1 MPTGVG
7 RLCNWTPN
15 LNGPSADTYPSFGAY
30 QRSLT
35 LKCDEGEPG
44 IITWT
49 PDRNTPDTVYYQC
62 FSHRYLGWKINVLDH
77 CESGQ
82 ESEIDEVFV
91 DPEDAVV
98 AEPSINHESKI
109 LPSENFLQ
117 KHEKDLIK
125 HHNMNGTPPKVSVD
139 FQKNS
144 EIHKLITEGIRTA
157 EALEES
163 ILNGTRYSPHPH
175 PNENSPQRHRGP
187 EKHDDDDD
195 SIEAIA
201 KLPQNI
207 VKSSPGRP
215 ASFPGLPSFLRPPQ
229 SPNIY
234 PYRPANLPVRR
245 PITIERRPMGRPQRP
260 YLLPQSTMVINQFK
274 KPSANFGV
282 RNFMKP
288 KLHKPHA
295 SVLMLGEPTEIK
307 PFKKLA
313 ENMHQKP
320 YMIETAPM
328 MKFKKTGVEP
338 MNIPRPSKYAAKKD
352 KNIPRNS
359 FKDPFEIRN
368 ESVQLQEVKNTG
380 FKPDSVVVESG
391 FKPISRRDENIQPT
405 GSVEDVRIS
414 ERRRDDFISDID
426 EAIEGDA
433 LLIQNDEPRRTWFEP
448 MFIPS
453 PLDSVALPQRNASNA
468 MVYEDGEDKFA
479 EANER
484 QDYFYLP
491 PESKKLLAFD
501 GSLLHSDP
509 TKINRNDY
517 AGLSSKTQ
525 QFIKETPQFGPF
537 RGEIPKDL
545 ILQLSANRAED
556 PISEYTDPST
566 LKDKNPI
573 STKLSVVKSD
583 DSKSSRTR

>member
-1 MPTGVG
+1 
-7 RLCNWTPN
+7 

-77 CESGQ
+77 CESAQG
-82 ESEIDEVFV
+82 SEIDEVFV

-125 HHNMNGTPPKVSVD
+125 HHNMNATPPKISVD

-144 EIHKLITEGIRTA
+144 EIQKLIADGIKTA

-163 ILNGTRYSPHPH
+163 ILNSTRYTTPSS
-175 PNENSPQRHRGP
+175 NTESYSYKHREGL
-187 EKHDDDDD
+187 DDKDNDDED
-195 SIEAIA
+195 LIEAIA
-201 KLPQNI
+201 RLPQHN
-207 VKSSPGRP
+207 VKPIGRP
-215 ASFPGLPSFLRPPQ
+215 LIPPGLPAYLRPPQ
-229 SPNIY
+229 NPNLY
-234 PYRPANLPVRR
+234 PYRPASLPVRR
-245 PITIERRPMGRPQRP
+245 PISIERRPVSRPQRP
-260 YLLPQSTMVINQFK
+260 FLLPQSTMIINHFK
-274 KPSANFGV
+274 NPSANFAV

-307 PFKKLA
+307 PFKKLV
-313 ENMHQKP
+313 ENPHTKP
-320 YMIETAPM
+320 FVVETAPM
-328 MKFKKTGVEP
+328 MKFKKSGEP
-338 MNIPRPSKYAAKKD
+338 VPMPPRPSKYAAKKD
-352 KNIPRNS
+352 KYIPRNS

-368 ESVQLQEVKNTG
+368 ESAQIQVVKNTG
-380 FKPDSVVVESG
+380 FKPDSVVIESG
-391 FKPISRRDENIQPT
+391 FKPIQRRDEDPQSA
-405 GSVEDVRIS
+405 GSVEEVKIS
-414 ERRRDDFISDID
+414 QRRRDDFISDID
-426 EAIEGDA
+426 EAIESDA
-433 LLIQNDEPRRTWFEP
+433 LLINNDEPQKFFEP

-453 PLDSVALPQRNASNA
+453 PLDSVALAQVNATSS
-468 MVYEDGEDKFA
+468 MVFEDGEDKFA

-491 PESKKLLAFD
+491 PESKKLIAFD
-501 GSLLHSDP
+501 GALLNSDP
-509 TKINRNDY
+509 TKFNRNDY
-517 AGLSSKTQ
+517 VGLSSKTQ
-525 QFIKETPQFGPF
+525 QFIKETPQFGVF

-545 ILQLSANRAED
+545 ILQISANRAED
-556 PISEYTDPST
+556 PISEYTDPT
-566 LKDKNPI
+566 LLKDKSPI

-583 DSKSSRTR
+583 DPKKTR